1 MASHNTTTRGAMRT
15 TNRSGHAAYRLDDR
29 VKLVIMALTTMLG
42 EPKYY
47 GDNTDELVRLA
58 ETIAKADPWFVARLA
73 GWCRTVANLRSVS
86 HMLVCVVAH
95 AFKAPNGTNETGPAR
110 AAARWVASTRG
121 DDGTEMLATYLSLYG
136 KPIPNSLRKGIRDS
150 ESRMSP
156 FSVAKYQS
164 SSKSVKMRDNLR
176 ITHPKPCSDELS
188 EAFGA
193 CVDGSLAVPKGWE
206 TELSARGNTKEVWE
220 ELISENRL
228 GYMAL
233 LRNLRSIVRS
243 GADMTPVLA
252 RISDPEA
259 VRRSRVMPFRFYTA
273 YRELGGASTAV
284 TRALDKALIAS
295 CDNVDRLPGRT
306 AVLVD
311 TSGSMGWQVS
321 SRSVATCRD
330 IAAVMA
336 ALCTYISDDA
346 WACAFDTRSRQLMF
360 TGLSPIADINM
371 VPSSGG
377 GTDMAE
383 GFRCLIKSGF
393 DADRIVVL
401 SDNEVN
407 RGRNK
412 ETMQHWLEEYRR
424 QMGHDVWCHAVD
436 LQGYGT
442 AQFVGHHVN
451 VMAGWSENVLRFI
464 SLVERG
470 SSSLIGE
477 IERFDL

>member
-1 MASHNTTTRGAMRT
+1 M
-15 TNRSGHAAYRLDDR
+15 
-29 VKLVIMALTTMLG
+29 K
-42 EPKYY
+42 KYV
-47 GDNTDELVRLA
+47 L
-58 ETIAKADPWFVARLA
+58 
-73 GWCRTVANLRSVS
+73 
-86 HMLVCVVAH
+86 
-95 AFKAPNGTNETGPAR
+95 
-110 AAARWVASTRG
+110 
-121 DDGTEMLATYLSLYG
+121 
-136 KPIPNSLRKGIRDS
+136 
-150 ESRMSP
+150 
-156 FSVAKYQS
+156 
-164 SSKSVKMRDNLR
+164 
-176 ITHPKPCSDELS
+176 
-188 EAFGA
+188 
-193 CVDGSLAVPKGWE
+193 
-206 TELSARGNTKEVWE
+206 LSAAVMLSIMLSAQTQQGYVKTKGRMVNGQHVPGQG
-220 ELISENRL
+220 LK
-228 GYMAL
+228 GATV
-233 LRNLRSIVRS
+233 SI
-243 GADMTPVLA
+243 
-252 RISDPEA
+252 
-259 VRRSRVMPFRFYTA
+259 
-273 YRELGGASTAV
+273 
-284 TRALDKALIAS
+284 K
-295 CDNVDRLPGRT
+295 GRT

-346 WACAFDTRSRQLMF
+346 WACAFDTRSKQLMF

-407 RGRNK
+407 RGHNK

-424 QMGHDVWCHAVD
+424 QMSHDVWCHAVD

-470 SSSLIGE
+470 SSSLVGE